1 MTAAPGKVRVYN
13 AMHKAQRKRMFD
25 LASAIGRADFSQ
37 VETAAQLRKDLQR
50 IVENLRRHAH
60 FEETYVHPLFAE
72 LGAEAAAVLRE
83 LHEEHVELEPWLEG
97 FEAREPDETLYRDFT
112 RFITLYLAHID
123 KEEEAQESLLWPH
136 FDNDR
141 LAGVMEASRSHTPP
155 AEAME
160 NLEFMLPCLS
170 VAEATGFLAAA
181 QATAPPEAFQAVCGV
196 AQRVLSPEDWQAVS
210 AKLGV

>member
-1 MTAAPGKVRVYN
+1 MTVAPSKVRVYN

-25 LASAIGRADFSQ
+25 LASTIGRADLSHT
-37 VETAAQLRKDLQR
+37 ETVAQLRSDLQR
-50 IVENLRRHAH
+50 LVENLRRHAH

-72 LGAEAAAVLRE
+72 LGAEAATVLQE
-83 LHEEHVELEPWLEG
+83 LHEEHIGLEPLLDDLA
-97 FEAREPDETLYRDFT
+97 ARELDEAFYRDFN
-112 RFITLYLAHID
+112 RLVAFYLSHID
-123 KEEEAQESLLWPH
+123 KEEEVQASLLWPH
-136 FDNDR
+136 FDNER

-181 QATAPPEAFQAVCGV
+181 KVTAPPEAFAAVCGV
-196 AQRVLSPEDWQAVS
+196 AQRVLTTEDWQAVS
-210 AKLGV
+210 TKLGV